1 MSIAVS
7 VIVGPSRV
15 HRLLL
20 LGCGLA
26 LCAAALAVGVGV
38 PLRFP
43 GAPWLALLLGGTGAI
58 LMRDAARRPKT
69 HRIDIS
75 GTGELRVT
83 VQQDVG
89 VAGPAAGAPATGV
102 PAASAPAAG
111 VPMALLS
118 GAVLWPMLA
127 VLPYRI
133 ADTADARPR
142 VLPVWRD
149 SVDPAAWRALAVA
162 LAVIGRRCGGE
173 GFDKIR

>member
-20 LGCGLA
+20 SGCALA
-26 LCAAALAVGVGV
+26 LCAAALAVGVLAPV
-38 PLRFP
+38 HFP
-43 GAPWLALLLGGTGAI
+43 NAHWLAGVLGGTAAL
-58 LMRDAARRPKT
+58 LMHSAARRPKT

-89 VAGPAAGAPATGV
+89 GTKPVT
-102 PAASAPAAG
+102 G
-111 VPMALLS
+111 VPMALS
-118 GAVLWPMLA
+118 PGSVLWPMLA
-127 VLPYRI
+127 VLRYR
-133 ADTADARPR
+133 AADAPDRR
-142 VLPVWRD
+142 ASVLPVWRD

>member
-15 HRLLL
+15 YRLLH

-26 LCAAALAVGVGV
+26 LGAAAFAVGLGAPDRFPAALA
-38 PLRFP
+38 
-43 GAPWLALLLGGTGAI
+43 LATMLAGTGVI
-58 LMRDAARRPKT
+58 LMRAAARPPKT

-89 VAGPAAGAPATGV
+89 GAESV
-102 PAASAPAAG
+102 AG
-111 VPMALLS
+111 VPMALS
-118 GAVLWPMLA
+118 PGSVLWPVLA
-127 VLPYRI
+127 VLRYRPV
-133 ADTADARPR
+133 DASGVHVPGAAAG
-142 VLPVWRD
+142 VLAVWRD

-162 LAVIGRRCGGE
+162 LAVIGRRQGGA